1 MPFTSRLLRSLSS
14 PGPPAARL
22 ERVLS
27 VGRAFLTVTG
37 LGAIYID
44 ATEPAR
50 FAALTYAVLSAYAVY
65 SLIVVVHLHR
75 SASITARHAR
85 ILHGLDI
92 VWTAALTALS
102 EGPLSPFF
110 LYFLFVVLAA
120 AYRWGFRETIGTAA
134 ITMSVYLIE
143 TTVGITGAWSS
154 TLGPLAMPIGREANR
169 TIIRAA
175 NLLITGFLLGYIAE
189 QDKELRVDAERTRV
203 AQELHDGTIQALL
216 GIELK
221 IEALRR
227 TSQRGERASE
237 GELSKIQEL
246 LRGEVLALR
255 ELMHALRPVELDS
268 PDQLPR
274 VLSAIVG
281 RFERDTGI
289 SARLVVNGDRFNLAP
304 ARALELV
311 RIVQEALVN
320 VRKHSRA
327 NNVLVRLTADN
338 GTCHLV
344 IEDDGCGF
352 EFEGR
357 LTARELHERRT
368 GPAIIKERARIA
380 GAQLAVDSTPGAGTR
395 LELAFTGGQRA

>member
-1 MPFTSRLLRSLSS
+1 MPIASRLLRSFPSQ
-14 PGPPAARL
+14 GPPAARL
-22 ERVLS
+22 ERVLAS
-27 VGRAFLTVTG
+27 GRAFLTVTG
-37 LGAIYID
+37 LAAIYID

-50 FAALTYAVLSAYAVY
+50 FAAITYSVLSAYAAY
-65 SLIVVVHLHR
+65 SLVVVVLLHR
-75 SASITARHAR
+75 SARITSRHAR

-92 VWTAALTALS
+92 VWTSVLTLLS

-120 AYRWGFRETIGTAA
+120 AYRWGFRETVGTAA
-134 ITMSVYLIE
+134 ITIAVYLVE
-143 TTVGITGAWSS
+143 TIVGVTGALSS
-154 TLGPLAMPIGREANR
+154 TLEAPIGREWNR

-175 NLLITGFLLGYIAE
+175 YLLITGFLLGYLAE
-189 QDKELRVDAERTRV
+189 RDKQLRADTERTRV
-203 AQELHDGTIQALL
+203 AQDLHDGTIQALL

-227 TSQRGERASE
+227 TSQRGERA
-237 GELSKIQEL
+237 GDRELSEIQEL

-255 ELMHALRPVELDS
+255 DLMHALRPIELDS
-268 PDQLPR
+268 PDQLPH
-274 VLSAIVG
+274 VLAAIVG
-281 RFERDTGI
+281 RFERDAGI
-289 SARLVVNGDRFNLAP
+289 SARLIVHGDRFNLAP
-304 ARALELV
+304 ARAVELV

-327 NNVLVRLTADN
+327 RNVLVRLTADS

-344 IEDDGCGF
+344 IEDDGRGF

-380 GAQLAVDSTPGAGTR
+380 GAQLAVDSTPGAGAR
-395 LELAFTGGQRA
+395 LELAFTGGPRV